1 MTGRL
6 FTQPGGW
13 LRRWGSSPLLAFQLS
28 LLASQPALCA
38 SSQRRVRRLR
48 WAGTS
53 LDIDR
58 PAERDASDHD
68 PRRTGRP
75 RPFVVVIEAADDP
88 GAADV
93 DIGVFGHHD
102 GDVADDRG
110 GVDGRLAVGEP
121 GLAEVDL
128 AVADHRQPAERA
140 PHRPPAP
147 ALERGKDPGV
157 SYRGGCRR

>member
-1 MTGRL
+1 MRAPALGTPAGL
-6 FTQPGGW
+6 G
-13 LRRWGSSPLLAFQLS
+13 AFQ
-28 LLASQPALCA
+28 
-38 SSQRRVRRLR
+38 RGVRRLR

-58 PAERDASDHD
+58 PAGRDASDHD
-68 PRRTGRP
+68 PRRTGPP
-75 RPFVVVIEAADDP
+75 RPFIVVIEAADDP

-93 DIGVFGHHD
+93 NIGVFGHHD

-128 AVADHRQPAERA
+128 AVGYHRQPPERA
-140 PHRPPAP
+140 PYRPPAP
-147 ALERGKDPGV
+147 ALERGNDPGV
-157 SYRGGCRR
+157 PYRGGYRG